1 MATLNIP
8 ITYTQHSPYVRG
20 TVTYSWSDTAAI
32 TAVSG
37 FNSGANGISSV
48 TNNLSSAN
56 VVVAFDSNS
65 SATVDLTTCTSGAQL
80 TVPTN
85 YNKDITLT
93 ITADLQVG
101 TVHSATTNVK
111 KVLKHT
117 FVGTSDST
125 VTSSA
130 ANPTFTEAEF
140 VAGTTKD
147 LGDFSVNDADSG
159 ATYIAT
165 MTYDK
170 SIGSITYSD
179 TSIVT
184 SNPANDVITTSSVS
198 TLNTVLS
205 GMQYKPLLI
214 SSPVAGAFALQDQTL
229 TLTMK
234 NTHSSFNDDKI
245 NGQPTTMNA
254 TINNALSFAKSG
266 SAPSFTE
273 TDSSGFDNNGKS
285 LGTFTLSPT
294 ITFSGVNFVANVTYD
309 KNKGQMTY
317 PDASIVQS
325 SGTGDTI
332 TTNSSATLNTALTN
346 ATYVPTTLTSGQDLE
361 EISADTITIEVTTD
375 PPLPITNSTQTV
387 TTVVAADEEEISGI
401 ADFTY
406 VENTLKTIFS
416 SLQITDTADAAGG
429 TNEVYAIVLKPTANT
444 EINVTQGDAYSNTT
458 TYVGTSFDLNNNGVS
473 ALNSM
478 VIQGFKT
485 ELNQWLADA
494 DNTINYLPASE
505 ITSSDTMTVD
515 VYRAPHGTAYNL
527 NINNSSNFSTFK
539 QIFKGDTVNIDNS
552 GTVTTL
558 RLQDKSSLMNYRTD
572 LNTIQSETFVD
583 ATSWGAIDNFRNIL
597 PNPRVIFKSKYSN
610 NIKFK
615 VSLNTSLTTTEF
627 GTIDY
632 FDSNANAASSTHSGT
647 FTAADQELVDTLPQ
661 GGPTGFAGGLGGTVA
676 GALNYLSHHE
686 MQDTHL
692 SHNCG
697 TLSAVSDEET
707 ATLTYTVSNSDDTL
721 ATSVSVPYLI
731 VKSGSTNKTITTTG
745 TPFGTT
751 GGIISMWLYTPST
764 YDMIDSNG
772 ASTTLLF
779 QAGDSNLSAHPYYIY
794 SRLERS
800 TLGGGGAEYQ
810 KLRFGIQQSST
821 EGFFGTLNLGGV
833 GDQIL
838 NSNGWNHIIV
848 GWKTYSN
855 GITAQGGVNGVGG
868 SFTGGVY
875 AGASVSAPVSW
886 ATGMDTINNLTF
898 AEDQE
903 GAFKGHIQIFNSM
916 TEGDVASSSI
926 YGPKAR
932 QCVSIE
938 NQPSPSSGFQFR
950 PTVRN
955 DLHGFIHGDAT
966 SWRVKGN
973 MGGSVSVTSGATGQ
987 ALAPAPTGVSYAT
1000 GSP

>member
-8 ITYTQHSPYVRG
+8 IAYTQHSPYVRG
-20 TVTYSWSDTAAI
+20 TVTYSWVDTAAV

-37 FNSGANGISSV
+37 FNAGEAGITGV
-48 TNNLSSAN
+48 ATNLSSAN
-56 VVVAFDSNS
+56 VVVSFDSNS
-65 SATVDLTTCTSGAQL
+65 SATVDLTACTTGGQL

-101 TVHSATTNVK
+101 LVHSATSNVK

-147 LGDFSVNDADSG
+147 LGNFTVNDADSG

-170 SIGSITYSD
+170 SLGSITYSD

-184 SNPANDVITTSSVS
+184 SNPANDVITTSTVS

-205 GMQYKPLLI
+205 GMMYKPLLV
-214 SSPVAGAFALQDQTL
+214 SSPTAGAYALQDQTL

-309 KNKGQMTY
+309 KNLGQITY

-325 SGTGDTI
+325 SGIGDII

-361 EISADTITIEVTTD
+361 EISADTITIDVTTD
-375 PPLPITNSTQTV
+375 PLLPITNSTQTV
-387 TTVVAADEEEISGI
+387 TTVVAADESEVSGI

-406 VENTLKTIFS
+406 VENTHSHIFS

-429 TNEVYAIVLKPTANT
+429 TNEVYAIVFKPTANS

-458 TYVGTSFDLNNNGVS
+458 SYVGTSFSLNNNGIS
-473 ALNSM
+473 SLNSM
-478 VIQGFKT
+478 VLQGFKT

-527 NINNSSNFSTFK
+527 NINTNFSTFK
-539 QIFKGDTVNIDNS
+539 QIFKGDTVNITNS

-558 RLQDKSSLMNYRTD
+558 RLQDKSSAMNYRSD
-572 LNTIQSETFVD
+572 LKVIQSETFVD
-583 ATSWGAIDNFRNIL
+583 ATTWGAIDNFRNIL
-597 PNPRVIFKSKYSN
+597 PNPRVVLKSKYSE
-610 NIKFK
+610 NIKLK

-627 GTIDY
+627 GTLDY
-632 FDSNANAASSTHSGT
+632 FTPYNNAASSTHSGT
-647 FTAADQELVDTLPQ
+647 FTAADQELVDILPQ
-661 GGPTGFAGGLGGTVA
+661 GGSTGFAGGIGNSLA
-676 GALNYLSHHE
+676 GSLNFLSHHN
-686 MQDTHL
+686 MQGEVL

-697 TLSAVSDEET
+697 TLSAVSDEQT

-721 ATSVSVPYLI
+721 ATSVSMPYLI
-731 VKSGSTNKTITTTG
+731 VKSGSANKTITTTG

-764 YDMIDSNG
+764 YDMIDSNA

-779 QAGDSNLSAHPYYIY
+779 QAGDNNLSAHPYWIY

-833 GDQIL
+833 GEQKL

-848 GWKTYSN
+848 GWKTFSN
-855 GITAQGGVNGVGG
+855 GITAQGGVNGI
-868 SFTGGVY
+868 SNTFTGGVY
-875 AGASVSAPVSW
+875 AGGSVSAPTSW

-916 TEGDVASSSI
+916 ADGDISTGST

-938 NQPSPSSGFQFR
+938 DLPSSSNFQFR

-987 ALAPAPTGVSYAT
+987 ALAPAPAGQSYAT
-1000 GSP
+1000 YSP

>member
-20 TVTYSWSDTAAI
+20 TVTYSWVDNTAI

-375 PPLPITNSTQTV
+375 PLLPITNSTQTV

-401 ADFTY
+401 ADFNY
-406 VENTLKTIFS
+406 VENTLAHIFS

-429 TNEVYAIVLKPTANT
+429 TNEVYAIVFKPTANT
-444 EINVTQGDAYSNTT
+444 EINITQGDAYSNTT

-478 VIQGFKT
+478 VVQGFKT

-515 VYRAPHGTAYNL
+515 VYRAPHGTAFNL
-527 NINNSSNFSTFK
+527 NINTNFSTFK

-552 GTVTTL
+552 STVTTL
-558 RLQDKSSLMNYRTD
+558 RLQDKSSLMNYQSST
-572 LNTIQSETFVD
+572 NTILNETFVD

-686 MQDTHL
+686 MQNTHL

-721 ATSVSVPYLI
+721 ASSVSVPYLI
-731 VKSGSTNKTITTTG
+731 VKSGSTNGLITTTG
-745 TPFGTT
+745 TPFATDSSGT
-751 GGIISMWLYTPST
+751 IISMWLYTPST
-764 YDMIDSNG
+764 YNMIDDFP
-772 ASTTLLF
+772 ASSTILWE
-779 QAGDSNLSAHPYYIY
+779 AGDFINADPNPYYVY
-794 SRLERS
+794 CNLTRS
-800 TLGGGGAEYQ
+800 ESGGSANLQ
-810 KLRFGIQQSST
+810 KLRFGIKQSPS
-821 EGFFGTLNLGGV
+821 EGFFGDLTLGSAGG
-833 GDQIL
+833 QIL

-848 GWKTYSN
+848 GFRTNS
-855 GITAQGGVNGVGG
+855 GESFTPEGGVNGKAG
-868 SFTGGVY
+868 SFINDNSLAVPSTW
-875 AGASVSAPVSW
+875 ASGLS
-886 ATGMDTINNLTF
+886 GINNLRFPADT
-898 AEDQE
+898 E
-903 GAFKGHIQIFNSM
+903 GAFKAHVQIFNGF
-916 TEGDVASSSI
+916 TGGDVVGAGGT
-926 YGPKAR
+926 YGPKAK

-938 NQPSPSSGFQFR
+938 NQPSPSSDFQFR

-966 SWRVKGN
+966 SWRVKGT
-973 MGGSVSVTSGATGQ
+973 MGGAVSAAGTGQ
-987 ALAPAPTGVSYAT
+987 ALAPAPTAVNYQVQS
-1000 GSP
+1000 

>member
-8 ITYTQHSPYVRG
+8 IAYTQHSPYVRG
-20 TVTYSWSDTAAI
+20 TVTYSWVDTAAI
-32 TAVSG
+32 TGVAG
-37 FNSGANGISSV
+37 FNAGANGISSV

-56 VVVAFDSNS
+56 VVVVFDSNS

-170 SIGSITYSD
+170 SLGSITYSD

-184 SNPANDVITTSSVS
+184 SNPANDVITTSTVS

-205 GMQYKPLLI
+205 GMLYKPLLV
-214 SSPVAGAFALQDQTL
+214 SSPTAGAFALQDQTL

-254 TINNALSFAKSG
+254 TINNSLSFAKSG

-285 LGTFTLSPT
+285 IGTFTLSPT

-361 EISADTITIEVTTD
+361 EISADTITIDVTTD
-375 PPLPITNSTQTV
+375 PVLPITNSTQTV
-387 TTVVAADEEEISGI
+387 TTVVAADESEVSGI

-429 TNEVYAIVLKPTANT
+429 TNEVYAIVFKPTANA

-458 TYVGTSFDLNNNGVS
+458 SYVGTSFSLNNNGVS

-478 VIQGFKT
+478 VVQGFKT

-515 VYRAPHGTAYNL
+515 VYRASHGTAF
-527 NINNSSNFSTFK
+527 NIDINTNFSTFK
-539 QIFKGDTVNIDNS
+539 QIFKGDTVNISNS

-558 RLQDKSSLMNYRTD
+558 RLQDKSSAMNYRSD
-572 LNTIQSETFVD
+572 LNSIQSETFVD
-583 ATSWGAIDNFRNIL
+583 ATAWGAIDNFRNIL
-597 PNPRVIFKSKYSN
+597 PNPRVVLKSKYSE
-610 NIKFK
+610 NIKLK

-627 GTIDY
+627 GTLDY
-632 FDSNANAASSTHSGT
+632 FDSSANAASSIYSGT

-661 GGPTGFAGGLGGTVA
+661 GGPDGFAGGLGGTVA
-676 GALNYLSHHE
+676 GGINYLSHQL
-686 MQDTHL
+686 MQGEHL

-707 ATLTYTVSNSDDTL
+707 ATLTYTVSNTDDTL
-721 ATSVSVPYLI
+721 ATSVSMPYLI
-731 VKSGSTNKTITTTG
+731 VKSGSTNGLITTTG
-745 TPFGTT
+745 SPFASDSTGT
-751 GGIISMWLYTPST
+751 IISMWLYTPST
-764 YDMIDSNG
+764 YDMIDSFP
-772 ASTTLLF
+772 AATDILWE
-779 QAGDSNLSAHPYYIY
+779 AGDFVNSDPNPYYLYLKMDRSESGGSAHLQ
-794 SRLERS
+794 R
-800 TLGGGGAEYQ
+800 
-810 KLRFGIQQSST
+810 LRFGIKQSTT
-821 EGFFGTLNLGGV
+821 EGFFGDLTLGSSGG
-833 GDQIL
+833 QIL

-848 GWKTYSN
+848 GFRTVS
-855 GITAQGGVNGVGG
+855 GESMQPEGGVNGLSGG
-868 SFTGGVY
+868 FTNDTTL
-875 AGASVSAPVSW
+875 SVPSSW
-886 ATGMDTINNLTF
+886 ASGLTGINNLRF
-898 AEDQE
+898 PADGG
-903 GAFKGHIQIFNSM
+903 GAFKGHVQIINGF
-916 TEGDVASSSI
+916 TGGDVNASGS
-926 YGPKAR
+926 YGPKAK

-938 NQPSPSSGFQFR
+938 TNPNIINKEQFR

-966 SWRVKGN
+966 SWRVKGT
-973 MGGSVSVTSGATGQ
+973 MGGSVSAAGTGQ
-987 ALAPAPTGVSYAT
+987 ALAPAPTAVDYTVQA
-1000 GSP
+1000 P